1 MPHACQSGRCGMMR
15 NWTEA
20 IWENIQRRGIF
31 SAFFLAVNV
40 WIVWLA
46 DHVGLRWLQVFQFF
60 TWDEYP
66 PVAHFWGHGSTTS
79 RLLCGGWI
87 LYVRPAV
94 SHGSLLY
101 TFTILH
107 HSTETA
113 LINLDCKDSSS
124 LKLNANLIDWRG
136 WELGTR
142 ARVHGYVKANLK
154 SGSSS
159 SIYVVN

>member
-1 MPHACQSGRCGMMR
+1 M
-15 NWTEA
+15 
-20 IWENIQRRGIF
+20 
-31 SAFFLAVNV
+31 
-40 WIVWLA
+40 
-46 DHVGLRWLQVFQFF
+46 
-60 TWDEYP
+60 
-66 PVAHFWGHGSTTS
+66 
-79 RLLCGGWI
+79 
-87 LYVRPAV
+87 RPAV